1 MDTGTIEAGKAIL
14 KFYKRVRGNQEAIG
28 IKRGKSMGNRMK
40 EHSSSFYKKN
50 T

>member
-14 KFYKRVRGNQEAIG
+14 KFYKRVRGNQEALG
-28 IKRGKSMGNRMK
+28 IKRGKTIGSRMK
-40 EHSSSFYKKN
+40 EKSNSMFKN